1 MPDLDVLAAPLH
13 GGYGEWLYHRGT
25 THSLWFGFVAGP
37 AIAWLLWRW
46 RDPKRHTPYRAWA
59 WLAILALVTHPI
71 LDGFTPYGTQLFA
84 PFWRERFAWNGVA
97 IVDPLYTIPLAIGVA
112 MAASR
117 RFGTGVACRPLVVSL
132 GVTTAYLFAGVGLNL
147 YAEERVRHALHEEG
161 WQVERVRVYPTVL
174 QPWARHFVARTD
186 AGLLLGWYSATQ
198 PDCPVWQI
206 RETPAQSARID
217 TLLQTW
223 EGKLLAWF
231 ADGEIGFAEQ
241 STPSGVV
248 VRMDDLRY
256 TWGSSSSLGT
266 SVCGVSWPTS
276 IATTGWSAGW
286 SASVGEGPGPASAR
300 RCSLQSGGG
309 CPAGRTGSWRA
320 RAAPPPK
327 RRASWRA
334 MAAPFQTLPERPG
347 GWAQPCIV
355 RPPETLIVWPVMK
368 AASSESRKAIR
379 PG

>member
-1 MPDLDVLAAPLH
+1 MEPVTQALLGAAVGEAVAGPTLGRRALVWGALIGMMPDLDVLAAPLH

-206 RETPAQSARID
+206 RERPAQSARID

-256 TWGSSSSLGT
+256 TWGSSSSLGMW
-266 SVCGVSWPTS
+266 GVVAHFDRDDRLVGRVERFSRRG
-276 IATTGWSAGW
+276 TGPRERSALLAAIG
-286 SASVGEGPGPASAR
+286 GRLPGRADGFMARSSCPASEEASQLAR
-300 RCSLQSGGG
+300 Y
-309 CPAGRTGSWRA
+309 GRSV
-320 RAAPPPK
+320 PD
-327 RRASWRA
+327 
-334 MAAPFQTLPERPG
+334 
-347 GWAQPCIV
+347 
-355 RPPETLIVWPVMK
+355 
-368 AASSESRKAIR
+368 SS
-379 PG
+379 